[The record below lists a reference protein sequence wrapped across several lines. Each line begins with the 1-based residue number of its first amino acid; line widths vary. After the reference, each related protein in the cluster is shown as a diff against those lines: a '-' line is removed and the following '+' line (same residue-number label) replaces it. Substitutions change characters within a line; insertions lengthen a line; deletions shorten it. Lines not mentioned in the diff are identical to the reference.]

1 MSSGPE
7 QQVLIETDILGE
19 FLVSTAHDPEPRLL
33 RALRMCTC
41 YTTMLNAYELLRAA
55 TSEQEQ
61 KHIYSALS
69 LVRVLGF
76 NARTSVTFAALS
88 QKIERER
95 GITLTMRDTFILG
108 MAEQSKLSILTE
120 NKYDLYTRTSVV
132 PVIRDVATTNANVSR
147 ENVNE
152 NGSKNILTEMGI
164 GKV

>member
-1 MSSGPE
+1 
-7 QQVLIETDILGE
+7 
-19 FLVSTAHDPEPRLL
+19 
-33 RALRMCTC
+33 
-41 YTTMLNAYELLRAA
+41 MLNAYELLRAA

-88 QKIERER
+88 QRIEREH
-95 GITLTMRDTFILG
+95 GITLSMRDAFILG
-108 MAEQSKLSILTE
+108 MAEQSRLSILTE

-132 PVIRDVATTNANVSR
+132 PVIRDVATNNANVSR